1 MSIWDFQK
9 RLSATLSGW
18 AASSM
23 GSGALMIALGDEY
36 LKGMGEQF
44 AGWGAVN
51 MAIAQFGNRSA
62 ARRRTEPDAYTPAV
76 MDEERRKLSRLLW
89 INAGLDVVYV
99 LGGLYMAST
108 RGATDERWRGRG
120 WGIVAQGGF
129 LLAFDVVQALAL
141 AGENEEPET
150 EKPAF
155 MDAG

>member
-23 GSGALMIALGDEY
+23 GSGALMVALGDEY

-44 AGWGAVN
+44 VGWGAVN
-51 MAIAQFGNRSA
+51 MAIAQVGSRSA

-76 MDEERRKLSRLLW
+76 LDEEQRKLSRLLW

-108 RGATDERWRGRG
+108 RGADDERWRGRG

-141 AGENEEPET
+141 ANEIQDLDT
-150 EKPAF
+150 AKPASE
-155 MDAG
+155 DAG

>member
-9 RLSATLSGW
+9 RLSATLTGW

-23 GSGALMIALGDEY
+23 GTGALMVALGDEY
-36 LKGMGEQF
+36 VKGMGEQF

-51 MAIAQFGNRSA
+51 MAIAQVGNRSA
-62 ARRRTEPDAYTPAV
+62 AKRRADPDAFAPTVLA
-76 MDEERRKLSRLLW
+76 EEQRKLSRLLW
-89 INAGLDVVYV
+89 INAGLDVAYV
-99 LGGLYMAST
+99 LGGLYMAHS

-141 AGENEEPET
+141 ARESQTWET
-150 EKPAF
+150 EKPAST
-155 MDAG
+155 DAG